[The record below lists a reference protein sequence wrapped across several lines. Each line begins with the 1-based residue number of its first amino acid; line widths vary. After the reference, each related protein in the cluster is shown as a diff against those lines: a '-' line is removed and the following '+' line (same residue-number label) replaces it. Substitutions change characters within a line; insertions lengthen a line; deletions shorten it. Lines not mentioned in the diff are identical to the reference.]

1 MQHWFEVKS
10 KWHLIQ
16 PVFFK
21 PTDAVCLFR
30 ELFDHIEICP
40 ALSHAVAVNPPK
52 CHFRDLLQLNE
63 QIQECSRCYYH
74 LCRFLS
80 ARINSSNTFILVK
93 HRREQSELLNR
104 QSLCKN
110 NNKILLLFLCCVAV
124 TLAYGIYKQDLPAP
138 EEKPRI
144 VVFVDLGHSGY
155 QVSVCAFN
163 KGKLTVSNASFVL
176 IRKKFWGVL
185 VMEYK

>member
-1 MQHWFEVKS
+1 MNKYRSVAFATIICAE
-10 KWHLIQ
+10 
-16 PVFFK
+16 FFLHVSTVQTK
-21 PTDAVCLFR
+21 FT
-30 ELFDHIEICP
+30 
-40 ALSHAVAVNPPK
+40 
-52 CHFRDLLQLNE
+52 
-63 QIQECSRCYYH
+63 
-74 LCRFLS
+74 
-80 ARINSSNTFILVK
+80 LVK

-104 QSLCKN
+104 QSLGKN

-176 IRKKFWGVL
+176 IRKKF
-185 VMEYK
+185 